1 MIRISVNLDNPLL
14 AGKDP
19 KKIRFVLSPLA
30 GNFFIPRAHPPLNT
44 SSSRVGDAG
53 VSVARWLEVGGS
65 TPLYIEDADFV
76 LLGNG
81 DGDPFMGMRNK
92 ASLVD
97 MMRKALI
104 IVERDGTPLTPEQVI
119 SYSV

>member
-14 AGKDP
+14 ADKDP
-19 KKIRFVLSPLA
+19 RHIRFILSPLA
-30 GNFFIPRAHPPLNT
+30 GNFFMPRAYPPLNT
-44 SSSRVGDAG
+44 LNSKVGDA
-53 VSVARWLEVGGS
+53 VTSVTRWLEVGGT
-65 TPLYIEDADFV
+65 TPLLIEDADFV

-97 MMRKALI
+97 MMRKNLI